1 MRICSRCK
9 SKVNWAKDYC
19 PLCAGSVIV
28 VPDEQKTVSQTVPV
42 ESIESS
48 VPGAA
53 QPSEVSA
60 PPKPEPAQRPA
71 EPLKPIAELGE
82 LNEESLHQSIGL
94 KQQSPIVSDPLKDPS
109 IVQNEQKRIPVQGDQ
124 KNSSPS
130 PQSEFLRQFPDASA
144 GDSVFRKNQ
153 EQEKAPLPTP
163 FTQQETA
170 QEENNGIPF
179 MEINSDEGKNPLKPI
194 PHAPAAFHPAP
205 LEDSGEEAPMPL
217 VDFDAVKQP
226 VVPQIEIAPQHPQ
239 TPQSEFLRQFPDASA
254 GESVLQKKE
263 EQEKTPAPMPF
274 TQQETVSSDLH
285 FSAQEED
292 NGIPFMEIH
301 SDEGKSPLK
310 PKSNT
315 PSFGYDEEEDIP
327 VLEINLNEG
336 ESYLKPISH
345 QAKNT
350 APQEILPFE
359 MEEEGI
365 HVLEI
370 NTENTEKIP
379 TASQKNADSDY
390 RLEEAVLKPLEMI
403 EVLPDE
409 NFDEG
414 LAIQKTGEV
423 HIPAHAHK
431 PDETILGGLEPAL
444 EIIFEDDPD
453 GDGYP
458 GAFTPSNSGS
468 PTPPPPPNPQQKA
481 GQASGRKESMPSK
494 TLTRGIVEISK
505 STPQKKKNE
514 VPIINTRYID
524 IPRPRTRPS
533 RPIPPEQKEQKQEE
547 SAPIE
552 EIRLPIAT
560 ALPEAAAN
568 LPIEPVAIQ
577 TEKPIEEKPQDE
589 TPLAMSSTQQEPMAS
604 AEPVA
609 KLPIAPVRKP
619 SIKRSVSLRQKNV
632 SRSEISTPIMPKT
645 EEKTD
650 AAQTFLSAPAPQV
663 LPFQKPGEKKRE
675 TEIRLAPPMT
685 PLAKN
690 PETENETENMY
701 QENEA
706 RKLEY
711 FPVSIHCLLQVFT
724 LGIFPYLWFA
734 DRWKTFNRFSA
745 DEKINTATARSYI
758 IFGVIAQVVAAMAII
773 FSLFIPEATLL
784 SLSEKIP
791 TGLGAWILGFF
802 APKTLWMLYGFIL
815 FAVVLPLRT
824 LIYFSIRWNIRM
836 VANEWDPEERMAP
849 RTIGS
854 WLGLFAGGTA
864 YLQHH
869 INRLIALG
877 MLVTDYEDDEW
888 DAFQDPISFIRSLA
902 VDSDDT
908 EDSIPTRGR

>member
-226 VVPQIEIAPQHPQ
+226 VVPQIEVAPQHPQ

-263 EQEKTPAPMPF
+263 EQEKTPAPMSF
-274 TQQETVSSDLH
+274 TQQETPSSDLH

-444 EIIFEDDPD
+444 EIIFEEDPD

-468 PTPPPPPNPQQKA
+468 PTPPPPPNPQQKT

-524 IPRPRTRPS
+524 IPRPKTRPS